1 LKSEKAVDN
10 ADVPAFTDTAE
21 KFYKLADNG

>member
-1 LKSEKAVDN
+1 LKIEKAVDN
-10 ADVPAFTDTAE
+10 ADVPASIDTAE